1 MTEEEVQNEKKKID
15 DMSQH
20 EMAELWRFAPAG
32 HPYFDRRSPLCEY
45 FAKRFKGFTPE
56 LSKDIGLERP

>member
-1 MTEEEVQNEKKKID
+1 MTEEEIQNEKKKID
-15 DMSQH
+15 GMSQC
-20 EMAELWRFAPAG
+20 EMAELRRFAPAG

-56 LSKDIGLERP
+56 LSKGIGWERP